1 MSKLLT
7 LLRHELQSSG
17 VSGGT
22 IRRVEHAL
30 VSQLG
35 SQLVRVPS
43 ILPDV
48 RNARASLVQAG
59 IPPRTARWKV
69 QP

>member
-22 IRRVEHAL
+22 IRRV
-30 VSQLG
+30 VQSG
-35 SQLVRVPS
+35 RSS
-43 ILPDV
+43 FYCPDCQ
-48 RNARASLVQAG
+48 R
-59 IPPRTARWKV
+59 
-69 QP
+69 